1 MPDKDKLPFQIPDDK
16 VAAYYELKANNSYGL
31 GALIMNAAE
40 LWGANMEKEMVQ
52 GASLE
57 TAAASTERQSVR
69 GDYTGSM
76 YGFITG
82 VLCEFWK
89 HGDDFRNWIEHRYD
103 YSKGGYTISDEGED
117 QAPTM
122 QI

>member
-1 MPDKDKLPFQIPDDK
+1 MPDKSNLSFKIPDDK
-16 VAAYYELKANNSYGL
+16 VASYLELKANNSDGF
-31 GALIMNAAE
+31 GTLIMNAAE
-40 LWGANMEKEMVQ
+40 LWGANMEKEMAQ

-69 GDYTGSM
+69 WDFTGSM

-82 VLCEFWK
+82 VLSEFWE

-103 YSKGGYTISDEGED
+103 HSKVEYAVSDENEGYT
-117 QAPTM
+117 QTM
-122 QI
+122 QM